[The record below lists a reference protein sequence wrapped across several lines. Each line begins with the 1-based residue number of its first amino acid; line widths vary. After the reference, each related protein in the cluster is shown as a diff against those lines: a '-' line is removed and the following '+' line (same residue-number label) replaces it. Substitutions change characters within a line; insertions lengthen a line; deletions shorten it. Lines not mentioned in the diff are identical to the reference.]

1 MPNHAFTWLGVVL
14 AIFFWASNFNAI
26 QAISDVI
33 SPLMG
38 ATLRFSV
45 AALLL
50 LGLRAWR
57 AEPESVLSLRDKG
70 ALFFISLVGV
80 LIQNFAIFSAMQ
92 YTSPVN
98 AAIVA
103 ANMPLAGILL
113 SAILLHTR
121 IYRFHILG
129 ALISFGGV
137 LLVITQGQFTSL
149 AFNPG
154 DLLML
159 IALISGCL
167 YTILAKRWVPHIPLS
182 QQLRWM
188 LSLGMLQMSVIVCL
202 VDTPIRAFQALT
214 TQDAALLIY
223 MGLGG
228 TLIAYYF
235 WMKGARDLGPDRVT
249 SLFNLMPVF
258 TVLISMVNGGRIEW
272 TQTAGIVLVGC
283 GVITGNAYPVIKL
296 KLKQKIA
303 AIRLKH
309 QPE

>member
-1 MPNHAFTWLGVVL
+1 MMPKTTVTWLGVVL

-26 QAISDVI
+26 QAIHGDI
-33 SPLMG
+33 SPFMA
-38 ATLRFSV
+38 ATLRLAV
-45 AALLL
+45 ASLVLLL
-50 LGLRAWR
+50 LRAMR
-57 AEPESVLSLRDKG
+57 AGPESALTLRDKG
-70 ALFFISLVGV
+70 ALFFIALVGV
-80 LIQNFAIFSAMQ
+80 LIQNFAIFNAMQ

-113 SAILLHTR
+113 SAILLHTH

-137 LLVITQGQFTSL
+137 LLVITQGQFTSQ

-167 YTILAKRWVPHIPLS
+167 YTILAKRWVPHVPLS

-202 VDTPIRAFQALT
+202 IDTPIHAFQAMT
-214 TQDAALLIY
+214 TQDAALLVY

-228 TLIAYYF
+228 TLVAYYF
-235 WMKGARDLGPDRVT
+235 WLKGARDLGPDRVT

-258 TVLISMVNGGRIEW
+258 TVLISISNGGRIEW
-272 TQTAGIVLVGC
+272 TQAAGIVLVGC
-283 GVITGNAYPVIKL
+283 GVIIGNAYPVIKL
-296 KLKQKIA
+296 KLKQNSQQFA
-303 AIRLKH
+303 
-309 QPE
+309 